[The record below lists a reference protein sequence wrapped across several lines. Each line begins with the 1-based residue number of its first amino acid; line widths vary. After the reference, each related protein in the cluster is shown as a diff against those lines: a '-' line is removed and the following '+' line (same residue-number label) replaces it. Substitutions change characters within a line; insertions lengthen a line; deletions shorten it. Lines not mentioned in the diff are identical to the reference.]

1 MLTTACTQ
9 HECAAK
15 QFASNIHV
23 TTSQS
28 EKWNIA
34 WTLEVTLIFPMT
46 FFPPKNNHYP
56 DS

>member
-1 MLTTACTQ
+1 MLTTARTQ

-15 QFASNIHV
+15 QFTSNIHV